1 MHLIHDARS
10 IRADMPGFS
19 AWLRRVSAVPG
30 RLRASEYLSVGTSA
44 RFRAH
49 QRRRTITAARAGFL
63 VIAAAALFDG
73 VVLGDRAPDRALLLL
88 GLNGGVAPLG
98 VGGWW
103 LLGHRW
109 LLLGHTM
116 RRRPDPVA
124 AAVTLSLVAATAV
137 TGLIIPALAIES
149 AGYLILIPVL
159 VTLILPWSTSVHVR
173 WLAGSAVLAMGF
185 LIAAP
190 ASVLS
195 PDERGD
201 LIVVNLVALAASLA
215 GHALLQLAAIR
226 NHSQL
231 RKITQLRRRADADMQ
246 ELARVHV
253 RLEETA
259 RTDPLTGARNRLR
272 FAEDLRTVRARM
284 SRLGEM
290 QGLIAFDLDRFKL
303 INDERG
309 HLAGDEVLKAV
320 VAAVRGTNRAEDE
333 VYRFGGEEFLVLV
346 RVPDEAGMRSAG
358 ERLRGVIAGLAIPHP
373 GNVPHGVVTVSLGA
387 VLMTVDDLAA
397 TDDDWLAR
405 ADVAL
410 YEAKAGGRNR
420 VVVAA

>member
-1 MHLIHDARS
+1 
-10 IRADMPGFS
+10 
-19 AWLRRVSAVPG
+19 
-30 RLRASEYLSVGTSA
+30 
-44 RFRAH
+44 
-49 QRRRTITAARAGFL
+49 
-63 VIAAAALFDG
+63 VIAAASLFDG
-73 VVLGDRAPDRALLLL
+73 IVLVDEDAQKGILLL
-88 GLNGGVAPLG
+88 GLNGGVALLG
-98 VGGWW
+98 VVGWW
-103 LLGHRW
+103 LLGHG
-109 LLLGHTM
+109 L

-124 AAVTLSLVAATAV
+124 AVVALALTGATVA

-159 VTLILPWSTSVHVR
+159 VTLILPWSTIVHVR
-173 WLAGSAVLAMGF
+173 WLAGSAILAMGF
-185 LIAAP
+185 LAVAP
-190 ASVLS
+190 ASAITA
-195 PDERGD
+195 DARAD

-272 FAEDLRTVRARM
+272 LAEDLRTVRARM
-284 SRLGEM
+284 NRLGEV

-320 VAAVRGTNRAEDE
+320 VQVVRHALRADDE
-333 VYRFGGEEFLVLV
+333 IYRFGGEEFLVLV
-346 RVPDEAGMRSAG
+346 RVQDEAGMRTAS
-358 ERLRGVIAGLAIPHP
+358 ERVRQAIAGLAIAHP
-373 GNVPHGVVTVSLGA
+373 SNAPHGIVTASFGA
-387 VLMTVDDLAA
+387 ALLTRDDIAA
-397 TDDDWLAR
+397 TDDDWFAR
-405 ADVAL
+405 ADAAL
-410 YEAKAGGRNR
+410 YNAKAGGRNR